1 MDIQELVSRG
11 RFIFSGAPKR
21 LEVFSLVNGRRS
33 TQEISRKTRKS
44 FQATLND
51 LRKIRDKELLQPKTD
66 RNGNIVKKDGAILY
80 EKTPLIRDIPLS
92 YFRDTVKSQKKL
104 SKKEIKHKGPRNK
117 DLTVLRVPSG
127 SEILDICR
135 HGEDQI
141 YEFKAQGADVNKISR
156 EVGAFLNTK
165 QGGLIFYG
173 VEDDGT
179 IAGTDTSRQKFD
191 QSLQNSVKHT
201 IAPPPTISIN
211 EATILGTKILVVVVP
226 PWDRRTVYQFDGRI
240 LIRKGTNVFIA
251 SPQEVKK
258 LHEGV
263 YVV

>member
-11 RFIFSGAPKR
+11 RLVLSGASKR
-21 LEVFSLVNGRRS
+21 LEVFSLINGRRS
-33 TQEISRKTRKS
+33 TKEIAKRARKGIN
-44 FQATLND
+44 ATLND
-51 LRKIRDKELLQPKTD
+51 LKKMKDMEIIQPRVD
-66 RNGNIVKKDGAILY
+66 RNGNEVKKDGSILF
-80 EKTPLIRDIPLS
+80 EKVPLIRHLPIS
-92 YFRDTVKSQKKL
+92 YFRDTIKSQKKL
-104 SKKEIKHKGPRNK
+104 SKKEIKHKGSRNRG
-117 DLTVLRVPSG
+117 LTVLKVSSE

-141 YEFKAQGADVNKISR
+141 YEFKAQGTDVNKISR
-156 EVGAFLNTK
+156 AVGAFLNTK

-240 LIRKGTNVFIA
+240 SIRKGTNVFIA